1 MYAENYKI
9 LMKEIKDLNK
19 RRDIPCPWVER
30 FNIVKMPIL
39 HKLIYYS
46 LNAIPIKIPGR
57 IFVEI
62 DNFCRDRVSSKIY
75 IFKQKIRIKCLKTFL
90 AHLKA

>member
-1 MYAENYKI
+1 MKDLYIEKYKI

-39 HKLIYYS
+39 HKLIYHS
-46 LNAIPIKIPGR
+46 LNAIPIKIPGG

-75 IFKQKIRIKCLKTFL
+75 MKG
-90 AHLKA
+90 HGP